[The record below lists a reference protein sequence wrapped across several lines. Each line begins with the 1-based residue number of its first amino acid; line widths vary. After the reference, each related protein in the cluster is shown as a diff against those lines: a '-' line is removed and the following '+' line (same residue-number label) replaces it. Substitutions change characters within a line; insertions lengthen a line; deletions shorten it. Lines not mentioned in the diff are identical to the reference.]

1 MVGGR
6 GGNTVEEGIWRFM
19 GVVNGAF
26 FVTLACWIRD
36 EVLVEFEV
44 NIMHAYVYMN

>member
-6 GGNTVEEGIWRFM
+6 GGITAEEGHWRFM

-26 FVTLACWIRD
+26 FLLLACWIRD

-44 NIMHAYVYMN
+44 KIMHAYVYMN

>member
-6 GGNTVEEGIWRFM
+6 GRKHGGGRELAFY

-26 FVTLACWIRD
+26 FVTLACWIWD
-36 EVLVEFEV
+36 EVLLEFEV
-44 NIMHAYVYMN
+44 KIMHAYVYMN